1 MAFFTSLKYAGV
13 ITAGIMALTLGTPA
27 QAGEITI
34 DFTAASPIG
43 SGITY
48 DLAFT
53 LNTTDYINAH
63 HNQAAPTIANP
74 NAVVNY
80 GAYTINSIT
89 GTLTKILVANNSVLA
104 TGTLSSLQPAGTVIG
119 ANNASD
125 NLLYPL
131 LASGGSLTLDA
142 DGNAQTDTGPATS
155 VNAFAFDDQGFAFLI
170 GTQLVQLTADLA
182 NTGLYVLTTP
192 TVTVLLRRG
201 NTNFM
206 FDSFSN
212 VREVPAPAPLALLGI
227 GLLGLGVIRRR
238 RSTNSESAG
247 QPAKAACA

>member
-1 MAFFTSLKYAGV
+1 MAFLTSLKYAGIV
-13 ITAGIMALTLGTPA
+13 TAGIIALTLGTPA

-63 HNQAAPTIANP
+63 HNQAAPTISDP
-74 NAVVNY
+74 NAVINY

-89 GTLTKILVANNSVLA
+89 GSLTKILVADNSVLA
-104 TGTLSSLQPAGTVIG
+104 TGVLGSLQPVGTAVG
-119 ANNASD
+119 ANNPSD
-125 NLLYPL
+125 NLMYPL
-131 LASGGSLTLDA
+131 LADGGGLILDG
-142 DGNAQTDTGPATS
+142 DGNAQTDTGPALD

-170 GTQLVQLTADLA
+170 DGQLVQLTADLA

-192 TVTVLLRRG
+192 TATVLLRRG
-201 NTNFM
+201 NTNFI
-206 FDSFSN
+206 FESFSN

-238 RSTNSESAG
+238 RGESIS
-247 QPAKAACA
+247 QTETSACA

>member
-1 MAFFTSLKYAGV
+1 MAFFSSLKYAGV

-63 HNQAAPTIANP
+63 HNQAAPTIGNP
-74 NAVVNY
+74 NAEINY
-80 GAYTINSIT
+80 GAYTINSIS
-89 GTLTKILVANNSVLA
+89 GSLTKILVANNSVLA
-104 TGTLSSLQPAGTVIG
+104 TGILGSLQPAGTAVG
-119 ANNASD
+119 ANNPSD
-125 NLLYPL
+125 NLMYPL
-131 LASGGSLTLDA
+131 LADGGGLILDG
-142 DGNAQTDTGPATS
+142 DGNAQTDTGPALD

-170 GTQLVQLTADLA
+170 DGQLVQLTADLA

-192 TVTVLLRRG
+192 TVTVLLRQG
-201 NTNFM
+201 NTNFI
-206 FDSFSN
+206 FGAFSN
-212 VREVPAPAPLALLGI
+212 VREVPAPTPLALLGI
-227 GLLGLGVIRRR
+227 GLLGLGIARRR
-238 RSTNSESAG
+238 RSTNSESTG
-247 QPAKAACA
+247 VTEKSACA